1 MAPTGVYLDDI
12 LTACTAVVTG
22 LTLTGL
28 NSANVLTKFVATLH
42 EGLANEQYPAVLI
55 CPDETGEEPSGETF
69 EAELDW
75 KYRVYV
81 VIVPRN
87 NQDMVSNRNQYL
99 GWRQQIR
106 GSALAGNPASP
117 PMLSALAPSVWDCR
131 MKPKSAFDRR
141 LLRQFAPMATVF
153 EFMSHEPR
161 FT

>member
-1 MAPTGVYLDDI
+1 MPTGVFLDDI
-12 LTACTAVVTG
+12 LTACTAIVQG

-28 NSANVLTKFVATLH
+28 PTANVSSRFVATLH
-42 EGLANEQYPAVLI
+42 EGFLADALPAVLI
-55 CPDETGEEPSGETF
+55 CPDDTGEEPSGETF

-87 NQDMVSNRNQYL
+87 NQDMQSNRNQYL

-106 GSALAGNPASP
+106 GSALAGSGGLTT
-117 PMLSALAPSVWDCR
+117 PMLPGAPNVWDAR

-153 EFMSHEPR
+153 EYMSHESR